1 MTGSGENMQLHVST
15 TQSHAGIV
23 AVHSA
28 FGVHTVLDRI
38 KWTIFLKRLVNK
50 KCTKNTHSTE

>member
-1 MTGSGENMQLHVST
+1 MTGSGENMQLSP

-38 KWTIFLKRLVNK
+38 KWTIVLKRLVNK
-50 KCTKNTHSTE
+50 KMLMNS